1 MTNPFIVYRIVSCV
15 RWTGRAVFVG
25 PSQRVAAPRKSIEIA
40 DDASDF
46 IPGVR
51 SAEWAAIVSLYAAT
65 SSSALRQ
72 QLGDR
77 SYSLYVEG

>member
-1 MTNPFIVYRIVSCV
+1 MRQMDGQSGFRRPI
-15 RWTGRAVFVG
+15 TGGGSAH
-25 PSQRVAAPRKSIEIA
+25 KSIEIA

-46 IPGVR
+46 IPGVS